1 MPGSVQPDEQLEW
14 ERRAGRPAGVAA
26 ICGAVLLL
34 ASGVLSARGVETHAW
49 DTYLNVDDDPG
60 LVFLPNVVQAFA
72 YLAVAFALYY
82 LARATTARHD
92 QTAAP
97 TRVMAVVGPL
107 AAAASAVLLAFAIVK
122 IAHQVGDVQPPPSGN
137 KARDDALK
145 DLQTNSNLYTV
156 ASYVTLAARLAF
168 AFALVL
174 GSVNGMRAGT
184 LSRFL
189 GILGIILGVLSVLI
203 GGFVTFVLAPFWLGA
218 VGLIFLNRWPGGRG
232 PAWDTV
238 EAIPWP
244 TAMDRQREALG
255 EREAQLAAENA
266 APGDPDDE
274 YEDDDEDE
282 PVSGNGTG
290 PADQPHPV
298 SKKRKK
304 RKRR

>member
-1 MPGSVQPDEQLEW
+1 
-14 ERRAGRPAGVAA
+14 
-26 ICGAVLLL
+26 
-34 ASGVLSARGVETHAW
+34 
-49 DTYLNVDDDPG
+49 
-60 LVFLPNVVQAFA
+60 
-72 YLAVAFALYY
+72 
-82 LARATTARHD
+82 
-92 QTAAP
+92 
-97 TRVMAVVGPL
+97 VGPL

-122 IAHQVGDVQPPPSGN
+122 IAHQVGDFQPAPSGN

-145 DLQTNSNLYTV
+145 NLQTDSGLYTA

-189 GILGIILGVLSVLI
+189 GILGIIIGVLSVVI

-218 VGLIFLNRWPGGRG
+218 IGLIFLNRWPGGRG

-244 TAMDRQREALG
+244 TAMDRQRAALEARG
-255 EREAQLAAENA
+255 EELAAE
-266 APGDPDDE
+266 DDE
-274 YEDDDEDE
+274 PDLE
-282 PVSGNGTG
+282 PELEAVPEGNGSEPTG
-290 PADQPHPV
+290 GAHPV